1 METSA
6 MSTSRPLVERSR
18 TDGIEMPARWSH
30 APSSKGTG
38 SPGGR
43 PAGSPSVAL
52 RSGDPSPKE
61 PLSFIGSTRKVGPFV
76 FRPHFVG
83 YRRMDSSNSSLQHH
97 AHNVRP
103 PNPHATEPVE
113 HILHLHREHQR

>member
-43 PAGSPSVAL
+43 PAGSGILVPPIRGSMPERAAILHRIDKEGRAFLFSAAL
-52 RSGDPSPKE
+52 RRAPTDRLFDLIAP
-61 PLSFIGSTRKVGPFV
+61 
-76 FRPHFVG
+76 
-83 YRRMDSSNSSLQHH
+83 
-97 AHNVRP
+97 A
-103 PNPHATEPVE
+103 PVP
-113 HILHLHREHQR
+113 